1 MALSSD
7 STCTNH
13 LRSSTKGYETL
24 TLKPRPQKP
33 WPDHI
38 QEEEDTCS
46 LPDWAQGKWEHLHI
60 QGGTLL
66 LKDHRNFKTYTAK
79 CVNQRENVYEERFL
93 LYARTHCGDEH
104 YRCVWIKNRGDNAL
118 EFQIGKN
125 KKTTY
130 SDNDLTRDNRKPL
143 KFKWGVRISKS
154 WKKV

>member
-1 MALSSD
+1 MEIYLFLQLYEENDSTGEIKMALSSD

-33 WPDHI
+33 WPESVQSND
-38 QEEEDTCS
+38 DTCS
-46 LPDWAQGKWEHLHI
+46 LPEWAQGKWEHLHI

-79 CVNQRENVYEERFL
+79 CVNQAENLDDERFL

-118 EFQIGKN
+118 EFQIGESLW
-125 KKTTY
+125 T
-130 SDNDLTRDNRKPL
+130 S
-143 KFKWGVRISKS
+143 
-154 WKKV
+154 

>member
-13 LRSSTKGYETL
+13 LRSATEGYETL
-24 TLKPRPQKP
+24 TLNPRPQKP

-38 QEEEDTCS
+38 QDEDETCK

-79 CVNQRENVYEERFL
+79 CVNQRKNAYEERFL

-118 EFQIGKN
+118 EFQIGK
-125 KKTTY
+125 KLKI
-130 SDNDLTRDNRKPL
+130 DVNDVTLFVNMSM
-143 KFKWGVRISKS
+143 FVCF
-154 WKKV
+154 